1 MTAPRSQLDRRQW
14 LLQAGAFTL
23 GAGLAGSRASAAP
36 PGATSSSA
44 AAPIEL
50 GFSLYGMKTLTLD
63 AALEACAK
71 IGYDAVE
78 LACMPD
84 WPAAPKRLSKA
95 DRQHL
100 RERLSALGLSLPVLM
115 ENVSLGVDEKT
126 NQANLERLKL
136 AAELAHD
143 LQIGQLPLIET
154 VVGGAAGAWE
164 SVKQKFADQLV
175 GWARL
180 AEQQQTVIAI
190 KPHRF
195 GAMNTPADAT
205 WLVKQV
211 HSPWIKLAYDY
222 SHFAFRDMPLA
233 DTLREMM
240 PETVFVHVKDT
251 VMDKGKAKF
260 LLPGEGD
267 IDYPELFRQLNS
279 LGYRGC
285 VCVEVSGMVQGQK
298 GYDPIA
304 AARRSYEPLA
314 AAMTK
319 AGIAR
324 RRAG

>member
-1 MTAPRSQLDRRQW
+1 MTASRPSFNRRQW
-14 LLQAGAFTL
+14 LLQTGALAL
-23 GAGLAGSRASAAP
+23 GSQLSLSPSWSAP
-36 PGATSSSA
+36 PTSTTSA

-50 GFSLYGMKTLTLD
+50 GFTLYGMKTLTLD

-71 IGYDAVE
+71 VGYDAVE
-78 LACMPD
+78 LACMPG
-84 WPAAPKRLSKA
+84 WPAAPETLSKA

-100 RERLSALGLSLPVLM
+100 RERLIALDLSLPVLM
-115 ENVSLGVDEKT
+115 ENVSLGVDAKK
-126 NQANLERLKL
+126 NQANLERLKA

-143 LQIGQLPLIET
+143 LQIGQLPIIET
-154 VVGGAAGAWE
+154 VVGGGKWE
-164 SVKQKFADQLV
+164 EVKQKFADQLAS
-175 GWARL
+175 WARL

-195 GAMNTPADAT
+195 GAMNTPADAM

-222 SHFAFRDMPLA
+222 SHFDFREMPLA
-233 DTLREMM
+233 ETLQEMM

-260 LLPGEGD
+260 VLPGEGD
-267 IDYPELFRQLNS
+267 FDYVELFRQLAS
-279 LGYRGC
+279 RGYRGC
-285 VCVEVSGMVQGQK
+285 VCVEVSGMVSGQK
-298 GYDPIA
+298 GYDPIV

-314 AAMTK
+314 AAMQK